1 MARWITYGLVLG
13 IAFATLPASAQ
24 FVIKAPTFTLPEPTP
39 IITEEEAE
47 AEAEAAEPSVPTYE
61 GPNIALTTS
70 CEVERL
76 EYAGIRCSAEQ
87 PCQFFLE
94 LVAVA
99 SENDWVVL
107 AGEVHTADATYE
119 SIVLSS
125 SDGGDTWTESAERIV
140 AGGIG
145 AVSIVDGEHA
155 FVAGQQGDTA
165 TGEFPVLLSTDDT
178 AAGWDLWK
186 VAPGGNPA
194 RGLVVEFR
202 ADSPRHGY
210 LILESLAS
218 TGDPFQLLETYNAGR
233 SWSMRQISAEQP
245 RIPGPR
251 RTLAIADW
259 RLRPDS
265 GAGQYVLAHSSS
277 TDPSGWAE
285 KARFNYSLGTC
296 P

>member
-1 MARWITYGLVLG
+1 MVLG
-13 IAFATLPASAQ
+13 IAFVTLPASAQ
-24 FVIKAPTFTLPEPTP
+24 FVVKAPTISLPEPTP
-39 IITEEEAE
+39 IITEEEVA
-47 AEAEAAEPSVPTYE
+47 AAAAAAEPTVPTYE

-87 PCQFFLE
+87 PCAFFLE

-99 SENDWVVL
+99 SEDDWVVL

-119 SIVLSS
+119 SILLSS
-125 SDGGDTWTESAERIV
+125 SDGGDTWTEAAERVV
-140 AGGIG
+140 AGGIE

-165 TGEFPVLLSTDDT
+165 TGETPFVLSTDDT
-178 AAGWDLWK
+178 AASWDLWK
-186 VAPGGNPA
+186 VAAGGNPA

-210 LILESLAS
+210 LILESLAA
-218 TGDPFQLLETYNAGR
+218 TGDAFQLLETYNAGR
-233 SWSMRQISAEQP
+233 SWSMRQISAKQP
-245 RIPGPR
+245 KIPGPR
-251 RTLAIADW
+251 RRLAIEDW

-265 GAGQYVLAHSSS
+265 AAGQYVVSHNSSAAA
-277 TDPSGWAE
+277 SGWAE
-285 KARFNYSLGTC
+285 KVRIDHSLGTC